1 MRWISPRQ
9 LKSLGILGM
18 NCRNR
23 DFIGHYNARELF
35 PLVDDKLQTKLLTEE
50 QGLATPRLL
59 FVVSEQHAINQI
71 EYELKDLDGFAIKPA
86 KGSGGKGILVIVGR
100 RGERFIK
107 ASGDEIGIEEIRRH
121 MSNTLAGLYSLGGKP
136 DVVIVEDLI
145 EFDETFRDYSH
156 EGVPD
161 IRVVVFRG
169 YPVMA
174 MVRLATHASD
184 GKANL
189 HQGAVGVGL
198 DIASGRC
205 LKAVQFGLEIHQH
218 PDTGK
223 PLDHIKVPGWRELMI
238 LSARC
243 YEMTG
248 LGYIGTDIVLDKAR
262 GPQLL
267 ELNARPGLAIQVA
280 NGMGLLPRLRHI
292 EALDARQHH
301 SPEERVDYVLEHFD
315 GRPLPQLKRPGWLER
330 LKSLAEPSRP
340 ALRVRRHLG

>member
-1 MRWISPRQ
+1 MNWISPRR
-9 LKSLGILGM
+9 LKRLGILGM

-23 DFIGHYNARELF
+23 DFIGRYNTRELF

-50 QGLATPRLL
+50 YGLATPRLL
-59 FVVSEQHAINQI
+59 FVVSQQHSINGI
-71 EYELKDLDGFAIKPA
+71 ERSLKDLEGFAIKPA
-86 KGSGGKGILVIVGR
+86 KGSGGKGILVVTGR
-100 RGERFIK
+100 RGDRFIK
-107 ASGDEIGIEEIRRH
+107 ASGAEIDIEEIRRH

-136 DVVIVEDLI
+136 DVVIVEELI
-145 EFDETFRDYSH
+145 EFDETFRGYSH

-169 YPVMA
+169 YPIMA

-205 LKAVQFGLEIHQH
+205 LRAVQFGSEVKQH
-218 PDTGK
+218 PDTHK
-223 PLDHIKVPGWRELMI
+223 PLNAIQVADWRELMT
-238 LSARC
+238 LAARC

-248 LGYIGTDIVLDKAR
+248 LGYIGTDIVLDKSR

-292 EALDARQHH
+292 ERLDGRLHKR
-301 SPEERVDYVLEHFD
+301 PEQRVDYVMEHFD
-315 GRPLPQLKRPGWLER
+315 GRPLPQPTPPSMRQR
-330 LKSLAEPSRP
+330 LKALLQPESPGLRSR
-340 ALRVRRHLG
+340 RLG